1 MVIDE
6 RTVIIGR
13 ASERA
18 LMSATARR
26 SVTDSRKVKVSACH
40 NEVGF
45 NVSSVLYAH
54 AADIFSCMS
63 LSKQRCAHGEET
75 SDNELHHGISLYY
88 NNFEFPLAS
97 IH

>member
-26 SVTDSRKVKVSACH
+26 SVMDSRKEVKVSACH
-40 NEVGF
+40 IDVGF

-63 LSKQRCAHGEET
+63 LSKQRCAHGEVT
-75 SDNELHHGISLYY
+75 SDNELHGISLISTT
-88 NNFEFPLAS
+88 LS
-97 IH
+97 SH